1 MQYLLKEIAGPKCVS
16 LKVLQPDKCSFK
28 PKELLTL
35 VIEIFMNLAKD
46 DAFADAVSRRAAHQS
61 KRARASS

>member
-28 PKELLTL
+28 PKELLAL
-35 VIEIFMNLAKD
+35 VIEIFMNLARD
-46 DAFADAVSRRAAHQS
+46 DAFADAVSSRTSHPS
-61 KRARASS
+61 KRARARS